1 MPSAFRKRR
10 ISPSPQHNCERLFS
24 HFSSRG
30 DTSTGGGATAF
41 LFERSSPS
49 VVVLPPRVQI
59 SCCGTCTRTG
69 CMFAARQSRR
79 KRCQSPTTRRGEP
92 RRRRSPGEKAPTAS
106 VTDVWISAEDLDV
119 SRRRKLVDDG
129 AVLSLWCISVLISGY
144 LVSQYLI
151 SYLSA
156 HGVRGVSVE

>member
-1 MPSAFRKRR
+1 MAVIKTVSKPNNQSKPAKNPNLHPILHARLGWRPECPQHSAKGAFHRG
-10 ISPSPQHNCERLFS
+10 HNCERLFS

-79 KRCQSPTTRRGEP
+79 KRCQSPTTVDAKGGAKKKKK
-92 RRRRSPGEKAPTAS
+92 PG
-106 VTDVWISAEDLDV
+106 
-119 SRRRKLVDDG
+119 
-129 AVLSLWCISVLISGY
+129 
-144 LVSQYLI
+144 
-151 SYLSA
+151 
-156 HGVRGVSVE
+156 

>member
-1 MPSAFRKRR
+1 
-10 ISPSPQHNCERLFS
+10 
-24 HFSSRG
+24 
-30 DTSTGGGATAF
+30 

-119 SRRRKLVDDG
+119 SRRRSWSTT
-129 AVLSLWCISVLISGY
+129 A
-144 LVSQYLI
+144 Q
-151 SYLSA
+151 SYLSGA
-156 HGVRGVSVE
+156 SLFLSLGILSRNISSLISRHMESGGFLSSSCRGLSRSRSRSVE